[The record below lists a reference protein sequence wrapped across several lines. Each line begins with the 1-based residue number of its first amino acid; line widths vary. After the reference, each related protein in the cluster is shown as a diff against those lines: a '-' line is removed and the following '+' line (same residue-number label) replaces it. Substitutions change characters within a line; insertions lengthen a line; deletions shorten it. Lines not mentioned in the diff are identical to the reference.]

1 MPKAIT
7 SEDVRLI
14 VNMIR
19 EWPKDEPFKWDSVCL
34 GCISILGYKPSRQIL
49 DRKPAIA
56 NAYSTKKKLLRTEIV
71 RLSSIARP
79 RSMLHA
85 IERIARLEEENNQL
99 NAEIQKMAEIAQRFI
114 YNASVEGLTREQ
126 LMKPLPRKN

>member
-1 MPKAIT
+1 
-7 SEDVRLI
+7 
-14 VNMIR
+14 
-19 EWPKDEPFKWDSVCL
+19 
-34 GCISILGYKPSRQIL
+34 
-49 DRKPAIA
+49 
-56 NAYSTKKKLLRTEIV
+56 
-71 RLSSIARP
+71 
-79 RSMLHA
+79 MLHA